1 VHTIVEEIVDSR
13 LPASDKELPRVL
25 NEVQTLVG
33 AGLET
38 VSGVLRLM
46 LYHVFNDAEILGH
59 LRAELKTLSISPGS
73 TPELKTLEQLPYLT
87 ACIMEAMR
95 LSPALASRMARIV
108 PDRDIYYESWRIPA
122 GTPVGMTTIFMH
134 LDENLYPEPHSFVP
148 ERWVDMEKR
157 KASSKT
163 YAPFSR
169 GSRICAG
176 M

>member
-1 VHTIVEEIVDSR
+1 
-13 LPASDKELPRVL
+13 
-25 NEVQTLVG
+25 
-33 AGLET
+33 
-38 VSGVLRLM
+38 
-46 LYHVFNDAEILGH
+46 
-59 LRAELKTLSISPGS
+59 
-73 TPELKTLEQLPYLT
+73 
-87 ACIMEAMR
+87 
-95 LSPALASRMARIV
+95 
-108 PDRDIYYESWRIPA
+108 
-122 GTPVGMTTIFMH
+122 MTTIFMH